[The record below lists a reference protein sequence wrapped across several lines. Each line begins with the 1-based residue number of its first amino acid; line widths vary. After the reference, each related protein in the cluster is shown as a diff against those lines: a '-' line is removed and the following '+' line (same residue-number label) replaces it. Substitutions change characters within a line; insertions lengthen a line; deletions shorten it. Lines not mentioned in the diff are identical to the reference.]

1 MHPISRLPAL
11 ASLAAL
17 CTGITLSASAVP
29 VELTDVVQ
37 LDVGGKHAC
46 VVTSSGG
53 VKCWGDNYW
62 GQLGDG
68 REFMSRETAGDV
80 TGLTSGVAM
89 VSAAGY
95 HSCALMNTGGVKCWG
110 INSSGQLGDGT
121 TTRRLTPVDVVGLA
135 ASAVQVSAG
144 HSHTC
149 AVLVTGAVQCWGR
162 NTAGQL
168 GDGTTV
174 DRTAP
179 TDVVGLGSG
188 VAHVAA
194 AYSHTCARLSDGGAR
209 CWGSNAVGELG
220 DGTTTH
226 RLTPVG
232 VESLSAG
239 VMGVTVA
246 GGYSQAQYGPLYSYG
261 HSCAVTVAGGVKC
274 WGSNAYGELGDGT
287 TTNRLTPFDVSGLTQ
302 GVAQASAGSFETYA
316 NRNAFSPGYTCA
328 LTSEGGVKCWGYCR
342 LLGDGNQQCQYP
354 YGFTPTPVNVVG
366 LASGVVAMSTGGEF
380 SCALTTERK
389 VKCWGA
395 VPGYAYPEGSTPVPA
410 MAGTLPQSITFGP
423 APSIPIGG
431 SDRLLAHGG
440 FSGVPLTFRS
450 LTPSICSLSGVPPDV
465 SGTTVHGLASGMC
478 TVGASQ
484 GGTIYYDPA
493 PEKTITFRIGPPA
506 SQTITFG
513 PAPAVVVA
521 GVGSLSATASSGLA
535 VSFISNT
542 PSVCSV
548 SGNTVSGLAVG
559 SCTVTAQQNGDA
571 LYGPAPQVTQT
582 FAVSANNGTF
592 GMVVAKTGSGRGAVT
607 SSPAGIDCGPA
618 CAANFSAGTTVML
631 AASGDSSSVFS
642 GWSGACSGT
651 GGCSVAMDSA
661 KSVTASF
668 SPNTVV
674 PRLVNISTRTQVL
687 TGDNVLIGGF
697 IIGGTTPKTV
707 IVRAR
712 GPSMASQ
719 GVAGTLDNPK
729 LDLYS
734 GQTLIASND
743 DWPSASNAAE
753 VSASGYAPSIGSEAA
768 ILTVLD
774 PGPYTAIVSG
784 ANGTTGTGIVEVFEL
799 DHAESPLVNI
809 ATRGL
814 VQTGNDV
821 MIGGFAIQG
830 AGPRTVVVRARGP
843 SLARFGVANTLPNP
857 VIELYSGANVIASND
872 NWYSAANAQEIS
884 SSGFAPENAQEA
896 AILVTLN
903 PGLYTAIVRDA
914 EGNVGV
920 GIVEVFAVP

>member
-1 MHPISRLPAL
+1 MGTAL
-11 ASLAAL
+11 SV
-17 CTGITLSASAVP
+17 SAVP
-29 VELTDVVQ
+29 VELTDVAQ

-53 VKCWGDNYW
+53 VKCWGDDYW

-68 REFMSRETAGDV
+68 REFMSRETAGEV

-95 HSCALMNTGGVKCWG
+95 HSCALMTSGGVKCWG
-110 INSSGQLGDGT
+110 VNSSGQLGDGT

-135 ASAVQVSAG
+135 ASAAQISAG
-144 HSHTC
+144 YSHTC

-162 NTAGQL
+162 NIAGQL

-179 TDVVGLGSG
+179 TNVVGLGTG
-188 VAHVAA
+188 VSHVAA
-194 AYSHTCARLSDGGAR
+194 AYSHTCARLSDGGVR
-209 CWGSNAVGELG
+209 CWGSNAAGELG
-220 DGTTTH
+220 DGTTAD
-226 RLTPVG
+226 RLTPVD
-232 VESLSAG
+232 VASLSTG
-239 VMGVTVA
+239 VVAVTAA
-246 GGYSQAQYGPLYSYG
+246 GGSSQAQYGPLYRYG
-261 HSCAVTVAGGVKC
+261 HSCALTAAGGLKC
-274 WGSNAYGELGDGT
+274 WGSNFYGELGDGT
-287 TTNRLTPFDVSGLTQ
+287 TTNRLTPFDVSGMTQ
-302 GVAQASAGSFETYA
+302 GVAQVSAGRYETYA
-316 NRNAFSPGYTCA
+316 YRTYFSPGYTCA
-328 LTSEGGVKCWGYCR
+328 VASGGGVKCWGYCS
-342 LLGDGNQQCQYP
+342 LLGDGNQQCQNNSA
-354 YGFTPTPVNVVG
+354 TPTPVNVVG
-366 LASGVVAMSTGGEF
+366 LASGVVAVSTGGDF
-380 SCALTTERK
+380 SCALTTDRK

-395 VPGYAYPEGSTPVPA
+395 VPGYTYPQGSTPVPA
-410 MAGTLPQSITFGP
+410 MAGTLPQTITFGP
-423 APSIPIGG
+423 APSVPIGG
-431 SDRLLAHGG
+431 SGQLLAHGG

-465 SGTTVHGLASGMC
+465 SGTTVNGLASGMC

-484 GGTIYYDPA
+484 GGTVYYDPA

-521 GVGSLSATASSGLA
+521 GVGSLNATASSGLP
-535 VSFISNT
+535 VSFLSNT
-542 PSVCSV
+542 PSICSV

-582 FAVSANNGTF
+582 FPVSANNGTF
-592 GMVVAKTGSGRGAVT
+592 GLAVTRTGSGRGTIA
-607 SSPAGIDCGPA
+607 SSPTGIDCGTA
-618 CAANFSAGTTVML
+618 CAANFGAGTIVRL
-631 AASGDSSSVFS
+631 AASADSSSVFS
-642 GWSGACSGT
+642 GWSGACTGT
-651 GGCSVAMDSA
+651 GSCTVTMNSA
-661 KSVTASF
+661 TGVTASF

-674 PRLVNISTRTQVL
+674 PRLVNLSTRMQVL

-697 IIGGTTPKTV
+697 IIGGTAAKTV
-707 IVRAR
+707 VVRAR

-719 GVAGTLDNPK
+719 GVTGTLDNPK

-743 DWPSASNAAE
+743 DWSSASNAAE
-753 VSASGYAPSIGSEAA
+753 LSASGYAPSIGSEAA
-768 ILTVLD
+768 VMTALA
-774 PGPYTAIVSG
+774 PGAYTAIVSG
-784 ANGTTGTGIVEVFEL
+784 KNGSTGTGIVEVFEV
-799 DHAESPLVNI
+799 DHPESPLVNI

-814 VQTGNDV
+814 VRTGNDV

-843 SLARFGVANTLPNP
+843 SLARFGIANPLPNP
-857 VIELYSGANVIASND
+857 MIELYSGANMIASND
-872 NWYSAANAQEIS
+872 NWASASNAQEIS
-884 SSGFAPENAQEA
+884 SSGFAPEHAQES
-896 AILVTLN
+896 AILITLN

-914 EGNVGV
+914 DGNVGV
-920 GIVEVFAVP
+920 GIVEVFAVQ